1 MATIG
6 FIGLG
11 NMGGPMA
18 ANLLAA
24 GHTLKVF
31 DLDPALAEP
40 LIADGATLAETAGD
54 AVAGV
59 DFLVSMLPNGDIV
72 KDLYIRDQ
80 ALLDRVD
87 PATLVIDS
95 STIAA
100 EDAREVH
107 EAAKARGVGM
117 IDAPVSGGVG
127 AAKSGKLT
135 FICGGEAEDVDR
147 GREVLGAMGKAVFR
161 AGPSGAGQ
169 VAKICNNMLLA
180 VHMIGTAEAL
190 AMGAR
195 AGLDPKAMT
204 EIMAA
209 SSGRNWSLDTYNPWP
224 GVQDG
229 VPAGNDYE
237 GGFLVKLMNK
247 DLGLAAAA
255 AARLGA
261 ETPMGELAR
270 KLYGEHTEASYADKD
285 FSSILERFRG
295 SE

>member
-24 GHTLKVF
+24 GHELKAF
-31 DLDPALAEP
+31 DLMPDLAEP
-40 LIADGATLAETAGD
+40 LVERGATRADSAAR

-59 DFLVSMLPNGDIV
+59 DFVISMLPNGEIV
-72 KDLYIRDQ
+72 KKLYIHGD
-80 ALLDRVD
+80 ALLEAID

-100 EDAREVH
+100 EDAREVCA
-107 EAAKARGVGM
+107 AAKERGIGM

-127 AAKSGKLT
+127 AAKAGKLA
-135 FICGGEAEDVDR
+135 FICGGDEDDVERAR
-147 GREVLGAMGKAVFR
+147 GVLGDMGKAVFR

-180 VHMIGTAEAL
+180 VHMIGTAETL
-190 AMGAR
+190 AMGVR

-204 EIMAA
+204 EIMTA

-229 VPAGNDYE
+229 VPAGNDYR

-247 DLGLAAAA
+247 DLGLAAEA

-261 ETPMGELAR
+261 DTPMGDLAR
-270 KLYGEHTEASYADKD
+270 RLYAEHGEASYSERD
-285 FSSILERFRG
+285 FSSILERFRKD
-295 SE
+295 

>member
-24 GHTLKVF
+24 GHELKVF
-31 DLDPALAEP
+31 DLAVELADPLVEQGAAR
-40 LIADGATLAETAGD
+40 ADSARDAAT
-54 AVAGV
+54 GV
-59 DFLVSMLPNGDIV
+59 EFVISMLPDGEIV
-72 KDLYIRDQ
+72 KNLYIHDD
-80 ALLDRVD
+80 ALLDAID

-100 EDAREVH
+100 EDAVEVH
-107 EAAKARGVGM
+107 AAAKERGIGM

-127 AAKSGKLT
+127 AAKAGKLT
-135 FICGGEAEDVDR
+135 FICGGGEDDVDR
-147 GREVLGAMGKAVFR
+147 ARGVLGDMGKAVFR

-180 VHMIGTAEAL
+180 VHMIGTAETL
-190 AMGAR
+190 AMGVK

-204 EIMAA
+204 EILTA

-224 GVQDG
+224 GVQEG
-229 VPAGNDYE
+229 VPAGNDYR

-261 ETPMGELAR
+261 DTPMGDLAR
-270 KLYGEHTEASYADKD
+270 RLYAEHGEAHHSDRD
-285 FSSILERFRG
+285 FSSILERFRKN
-295 SE
+295 